1 VLVRIWAAR
10 AGSPSP
16 LHTLFFFPR
25 SPPPSL
31 PAPGGYTVSA
41 SPEAGGT
48 GALAAINPL
57 YMRYVPDAAG
67 RFAGQTGY
75 GYRSIEAFVEGCSAV
90 RSGAAGAA
98 EVSAGLASVSATL
111 YVTAILEA
119 GRRSLDAGGAAVR
132 IVYEGEGAG
141 EGGAAAAGGARKAV
155 NVLAKPAGFA

>member
-1 VLVRIWAAR
+1 
-10 AGSPSP
+10 
-16 LHTLFFFPR
+16 
-25 SPPPSL
+25 
-31 PAPGGYTVSA
+31 
-41 SPEAGGT
+41 
-48 GALAAINPL
+48 
-57 YMRYVPDAAG
+57 MRYVPDAAG

-98 EVSAGLASVSATL
+98 EVSAGLASVAATL
-111 YVTAILEA
+111 HVTAILEA

-141 EGGAAAAGGARKAV
+141 EGGAAAAPAAGAGGAPAV